1 MSVMSVDSKFENDM
15 LNKYEDQTFIL
26 NKDVE
31 SSMTKISE
39 ARTQLIFM
47 KKECQDL
54 VMVLNHN

>member
-1 MSVMSVDSKFENDM
+1 M